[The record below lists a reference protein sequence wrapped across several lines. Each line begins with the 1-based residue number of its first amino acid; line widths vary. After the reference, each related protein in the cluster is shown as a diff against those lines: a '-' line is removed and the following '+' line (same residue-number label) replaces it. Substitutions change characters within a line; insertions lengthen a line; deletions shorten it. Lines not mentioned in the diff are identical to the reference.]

1 MNNKARAPQSIC
13 WHEGMLLSPQH
24 FQQNHL
30 YWEAQIQLQM
40 RTIAQY
46 RWGVI
51 SLALDEGQLLEGKVD
66 IRQLKAV
73 LPDGLYVDYDAK
85 HDEPLQLDLAGNE
98 ELAKKDKV
106 KVHLTVPIRVPGSAS
121 ESTDIQRFNVR
132 DGQPVKDDNTG
143 DGDMVLQYLQ
153 PILSLQAVSHVK
165 EQYISLP
172 LLEIAQLDGGQFSV
186 TEYCPP
192 VFGIG
197 GDDFLTFSDFTQ
209 LRKPLQHKCQALA
222 LSLRKKARQLAGFS
236 EDGEQQ
242 LGSRITEQHSIW
254 IRAMVQNLAELEL
267 MTDDES
273 TPPWQVY
280 QVLAR
285 MVGGISILDPRSIPP
300 KLPRYNHK
308 DILTSLAT
316 ALHYIGDQVSRV
328 NLKYTSIAFDEGRD
342 GVFTLTYDKAWAG
355 RDLLIELKPREN
367 TSLSELEQWLG
378 ACRIASSALHKELTT
393 KRLLGAET
401 EATEGDEAT
410 GITASP
416 GHGLFY
422 IKMNKQYIK
431 VGQTLLLTCTNGKL
445 KAFQPKRIVL
455 HLPHET

>member
-1 MNNKARAPQSIC
+1 MNNKARTPQSIC

-30 YWEAQIQLQM
+30 YWEAQQQLQM
-40 RTIAQY
+40 TTIAQY

-51 SLALDEGQLLEGKVD
+51 SLALDEGQLLDGKVD
-66 IRQLKAV
+66 VRRVQAV

-85 HDEPLQLDLAGNE
+85 HDAPLQLDLADSE
-98 ELAKKDKV
+98 ELAKNHEV

-121 ESTDIQRFNVR
+121 DSTDIQRFNVC

-172 LLEIAQLDGGQFSV
+172 LFEIAQVDGGQLSV

-197 GDDFLTFSDFTQ
+197 GDNFLTFSDFTQ
-209 LRKPLQHKCQALA
+209 TRKPLQHKCQALA
-222 LSLRKKARQLAGFS
+222 LSLRKKVRQLAGFS
-236 EDGEQQ
+236 EDGDQQ

-267 MTDDES
+267 VSDNEN
-273 TPPWQVY
+273 TPPWELY

-285 MVGGISILDPRSIPP
+285 MTGGISILDPRRIPP
-300 KLPRYNHK
+300 KLPRYEHK
-308 DILTSLAT
+308 NILASLSE
-316 ALHYIGDQVSRV
+316 ALAYIGSQVNRV
-328 NLKYTSIAFDEGRD
+328 NLKYTSIAFDEGLD

-355 RDLLIELKPREN
+355 RDLLIELIPREN
-367 TSLSELEQWLG
+367 TSVAELEQWLS
-378 ACRIASSALHKELTT
+378 ACLIASSSLRKELNT
-393 KRLLGAET
+393 KRLLGAQT
-401 EATEGDEAT
+401 EPTESDEST
-410 GITASP
+410 GITAPS

-431 VGQTLLLTCTNGKL
+431 VGQTLLLTCTNGKF
-445 KAFQPKRIVL
+445 KGFQPKRIVV